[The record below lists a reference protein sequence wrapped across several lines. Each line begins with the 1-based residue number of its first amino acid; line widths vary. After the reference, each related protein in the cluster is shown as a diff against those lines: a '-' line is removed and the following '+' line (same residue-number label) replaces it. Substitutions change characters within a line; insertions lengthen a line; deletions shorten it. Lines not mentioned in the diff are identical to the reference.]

1 MCFRKVVGITS
12 SSYVRFRIILTA
24 LFNGT
29 LVNNEVTTKVINLY
43 ASLKSS
49 GRMVFISLAASKE
62 SSTEYLFIA
71 SELSS
76 DDKYFQY
83 HSEEYLLCQ
92 LWAEGLVYLDNLYG
106 FFVNRESTDVY
117 PKLV

>member
-1 MCFRKVVGITS
+1 
-12 SSYVRFRIILTA
+12 
-24 LFNGT
+24 
-29 LVNNEVTTKVINLY
+29 
-43 ASLKSS
+43 
-49 GRMVFISLAASKE
+49 MVFISLAASKE
-62 SSTEYLFIA
+62 PSTEYLFIA

-83 HSEEYLLCQ
+83 HSEEYLLRQ
-92 LWAEGLVYLDNLYG
+92 LWAEGVVYLDNLYG